1 MDSLNEIYSKATGLS
16 ARRRQTLWLMQSTR
30 SHLPTSNVRNAIL
43 LFSALLVF
51 AAVVVGT
58 QSVLRGPAP
67 SAGPVGLAPSSAA
80 ASHSAGGLSAIAPI
94 WASPQLTT
102 EIVIVTTQQL
112 LINQDRIRYALRQ
125 LSWSSC
131 LQSIAHSNAVRMA
144 TQGYISHTNGP
155 TRDLG
160 CHLGYHAGE
169 NVGWYSP
176 IPSDSSTNSAFM
188 ASPVHRANILSTNYR
203 YVGTSWAQ
211 GSNGRWYIAVEF
223 G

>member
-1 MDSLNEIYSKATGLS
+1 
-16 ARRRQTLWLMQSTR
+16 
-30 SHLPTSNVRNAIL
+30 VRNAIL
-43 LFSALLVF
+43 FFGALLVF
-51 AAVVVGT
+51 VAVAVGT
-58 QSVLRGPAP
+58 QSVLRGHAP
-67 SAGPVGLAPSSAA
+67 SAKPVALAPSSAS

-102 EIVIVTTQQL
+102 DIVIVTTQQL
-112 LINQDRIRYALRQ
+112 LINQDRIRYSLRQ

-131 LQSIAHSNAVRMA
+131 LQSIAYSNAVRMA
-144 TQGYISHTNGP
+144 SQGYISHTNGP

-169 NVGWYSP
+169 NVAWYSP

-188 ASPVHRANILSTNYR
+188 ASPVHRANILSSNYR
-203 YVGTSWAQ
+203 YVGTSWVQ
-211 GSNGRWYIAVEF
+211 GSTGRWYIAVEF